1 MPNTA
6 DFRTVP
12 HDTSPH
18 DLKLWA
24 DFRATRLEDRDT
36 RILDLDAE
44 IDTVRM
50 MDSFAPIVRR
60 FPKSEC
66 YATAAVPASWKVA
79 CTRARRA
86 SGRSLPH

>member
-12 HDTSPH
+12 HDTSSH
-18 DLKLWA
+18 DLKLWV
-24 DFRATRLEDRDT
+24 DFRTTRLKDRDT

-44 IDTVRM
+44 TDMVRM
-50 MDSFAPIVRR
+50 LDSFAPIVRR
-60 FPKSEC
+60 FPKSER
-66 YATAAVPASWKVA
+66 YATAVVPASWKVA